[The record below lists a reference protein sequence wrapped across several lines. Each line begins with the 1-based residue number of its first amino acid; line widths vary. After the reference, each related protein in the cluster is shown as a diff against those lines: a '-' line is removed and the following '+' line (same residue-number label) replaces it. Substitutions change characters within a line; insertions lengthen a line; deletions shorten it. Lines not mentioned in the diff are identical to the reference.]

1 MTEIFDDW
9 NSDMD
14 AFSDDFEDEQDF
26 WSEEDEVMDELEEE
40 EELLILKEKLNRFKD
55 EDWNGW

>member
-14 AFSDDFEDEQDF
+14 AFSDDFEDEQVTY
-26 WSEEDEVMDELEEE
+26 EELLMEELDEE
-40 EELLILKEKLNRFKD
+40 EELIGLGLIG
-55 EDWNGW
+55 GW